1 MLRSSAT
8 SYYQADGLG
17 SITSLSNSSGTV
29 VQTYNYYG
37 SSSFGS
43 HSSSGSIVSPFRFT
57 GREYDDPIR
66 LYFYRARY
74 YDPSTGRFLS
84 EDPIGFDGGVNWYA
98 YTNNEPVLFLDPYGT
113 STQGALQTARDL
125 ARWLRGSKPN
135 IVHIEDAATR
145 DLSETPGMLICPLA
159 PRTGSYDTRNS

>member
-1 MLRSSAT
+1 MLRSSTT

-17 SITSLSNSSGTV
+17 SITSLS
-29 VQTYNYYG
+29 
-37 SSSFGS
+37 
-43 HSSSGSIVSPFRFT
+43 SSSGSIVNTYIYDSFGNLNSSTGSVVNPFRFT
-57 GREYDDPIR
+57 ARESDSETG